1 MGSRASPVAGRRCRH
16 WSNVSD
22 PTSRSSAN
30 GRVGTPWTTPRR
42 KSLMGTHER
51 RAPCPMALLNREGK
65 DPTATATAVIH
76 DRGSLPVVGGW
87 ILQPGMPMRTL
98 LPVRM
103 QKAHPIMVVFLLAPK
118 LVEGKRIIG
127 FLF

>member
-1 MGSRASPVAGRRCRH
+1 
-16 WSNVSD
+16 
-22 PTSRSSAN
+22 
-30 GRVGTPWTTPRR
+30 
-42 KSLMGTHER
+42 
-51 RAPCPMALLNREGK
+51 
-65 DPTATATAVIH
+65 
-76 DRGSLPVVGGW
+76 
-87 ILQPGMPMRTL
+87 MRTL